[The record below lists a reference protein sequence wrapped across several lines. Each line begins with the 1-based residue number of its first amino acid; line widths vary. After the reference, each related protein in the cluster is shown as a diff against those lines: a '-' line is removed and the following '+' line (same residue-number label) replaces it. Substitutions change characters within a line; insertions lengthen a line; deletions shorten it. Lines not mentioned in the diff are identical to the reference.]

1 MTRADKCFYEKEQY
15 FGLTEKTSK
24 TALTFAFGAFIIS
37 IGIPKNKEVTKVD
50 SCDGSYRRRGCF
62 AKNDSDENHIRT
74 DLRHEMTY

>member
-1 MTRADKCFYEKEQY
+1 MRAGKCFYEKEQY
-15 FGLTEKTSK
+15 FGLAEKTSK

-37 IGIPKNKEVTKVD
+37 VGIPKNKEVTKVD
-50 SCDGSYRRRGCF
+50 SCDGSYRRRGCL